1 MACTKKAMAKRGMPQ
16 DADRSVAKDVR
27 RGLVVDDNGA
37 AREVLRRL
45 LSAEGFRCDTVS
57 SGEEAMA
64 RVGDHATADVPYDM
78 LFVDIM
84 MPGMDGLELTRRMRA
99 IDERPAIVV
108 VTGVADTARAR
119 EALRLG
125 ADEYVVKPYSI
136 SQLRLAWEQA
146 LERRRDL
153 ERKRRTARGRAEST
167 DIIFHDLRNPLA
179 VARGYLSLMDS
190 CRGAVVPADIRAA
203 AQGCELAIDIL
214 EQGEDLGRI
223 ERSEFT
229 VEKTPVHL
237 REAVGGIAE
246 KLKPL
251 ADEAGKRILVLC
263 REDIPTVEADP
274 GLVGRILS
282 ALVAGALKYAPGGSD
297 AVLELST
304 SRDGLEVFA
313 TLTDDGPVVP
323 PELREAMF
331 DRERQGELRRAR
343 SRRGLALSL
352 PFARA
357 ACRQMG
363 ARIWVG
369 SPGDGPGATSPDD
382 ERTGSAGGTS
392 AMNSRDGCRFTVAF
406 PATATCGPGEG
417 PRGKTPL
424 PAGSMARSWTPPR

>member
-1 MACTKKAMAKRGMPQ
+1 MACTGRTVTERGRPP
-16 DADRSVAKDVR
+16 DADRSVAMNVR
-27 RGLVVDDNGA
+27 RALIVDDNDG

-64 RVGDHATADVPYDM
+64 RVANHATADVPYDV

-84 MPGMDGLELTRRMRA
+84 MPGMDGLELSRRMRS

-108 VTGVADTARAR
+108 VTGVADTTRAR

-146 LERRRDL
+146 LERRRSL
-153 ERKRRTARGRAEST
+153 ERKRRAARGRAEST
-167 DIIFHDLRNPLA
+167 DIVFHDLRNPLA

-190 CRGAVVPADIRAA
+190 CGGVAVPADIRSA

-229 VEKTPVHL
+229 VEKTFVDL
-237 REAVGGIAE
+237 RETVGEIAT
-246 KLKPL
+246 KLRPL
-251 ADEAGKRILVLC
+251 ADDVGKKILVLC
-263 REDIPTVEADP
+263 REDVPTVEADP
-274 GLVGRILS
+274 GLVRRILS
-282 ALVAGALKYAPGGSD
+282 GLLAGALKYAPGGSD
-297 AVLELST
+297 AALELST
-304 SRDGLEVFA
+304 SRDGSEVLV
-313 TLTDDGPVVP
+313 TVTDYGPGVP
-323 PELREAMF
+323 SDLREAIF

-363 ARIWVG
+363 ARMWVD
-369 SPGDGPGATSPDD
+369 SPEA
-382 ERTGSAGGTS
+382 AGEGV
-392 AMNSRDGCRFTVAF
+392 GCRFNVAF
-406 PATATCGPGEG
+406 PVTLTHG
-417 PRGKTPL
+417 PRDGLREKTRVPT
-424 PAGSMARSWTPPR
+424 GGMPRP